1 MSDDANISEPPDP
14 RIARTEAGLCA
25 LAELRQLG
33 MVTARAKSRQACR
46 ESEESEA
53 PSEAPRGRDSAE
65 VFERVSRGVRCIV
78 ALEARLGDYL
88 AALVAGD
95 PSAEFSPKHAHRSP
109 YSDDPP
115 KPERDRM
122 ERRMQIRGHVLELT
136 DPDSFEEEECERIYN
151 ESYQRLYESERY
163 DALLDLPLKD
173 AVEAICRDLGVR
185 PQYERWE
192 GLDWPAWRQNT
203 PPPEP
208 GPESPPEPPPE
219 TTPQPLSAPSPPSLS
234 GGEPAGESEIE
245 DALTTV
251 GTPPWPPP

>member
-1 MSDDANISEPPDP
+1 MSDDANIPEPPDP

-46 ESEESEA
+46 ESEE
-53 PSEAPRGRDSAE
+53 SEAPRGRDSAE

-95 PSAEFSPKHAHRSP
+95 PSAEFSPKHARRSP
-109 YSDDPP
+109 YSGDPP

-173 AVEAICRDLGVR
+173 AVEAICKDLGVR

-192 GLDWPAWRQNT
+192 GLDWPPWRIGKPAPDPSAWKSRA
-203 PPPEP
+203 E
-208 GPESPPEPPPE
+208 E
-219 TTPQPLSAPSPPSLS
+219 L
-234 GGEPAGESEIE
+234 AGE
-245 DALTTV
+245 LTTEPEHNEADFTF
-251 GTPPWPPP
+251 GTPPWAPP